1 MDQIIVKPNDIQMQD
16 ANIYVGLLI
25 AWTGNQTT
33 SISNI
38 FNSCRNENLINL
50 TDTMNNNKS

>member
-38 FNSCRNENLINL
+38 Y
-50 TDTMNNNKS
+50 

>member
-25 AWTGNQTT
+25 AWTGDKTT
-33 SISNI
+33 SIPNI
-38 FNSCRNENLINL
+38 YWIHAEKKI
-50 TDTMNNNKS
+50 